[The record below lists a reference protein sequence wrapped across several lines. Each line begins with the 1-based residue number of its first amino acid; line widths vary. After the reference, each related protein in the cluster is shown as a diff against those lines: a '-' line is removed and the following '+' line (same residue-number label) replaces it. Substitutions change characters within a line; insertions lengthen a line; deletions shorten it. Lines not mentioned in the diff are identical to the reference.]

1 MDGRGS
7 SNYGVGMGNQTHGT
21 EAAVPETPPAVS
33 RRSKR
38 THGAILAAAEKLLAE
53 KGYANVTIEG
63 IAAQAGAGKQ
73 TIYRWWSS
81 KADLYMELYSELA
94 DRDIHLPDTGSVD
107 HDLRQLFY
115 QLFKFF
121 RHTGA
126 GGALPGI
133 IAEIQS
139 EPGLAKAFYEVLVKS
154 RRRLWREILD
164 RGVERGEIKG
174 DLNLELIVD
183 ILNGPVWY
191 RRLLGH
197 APLNRRFA
205 DDLVRVVMGG
215 IQA

>member
-1 MDGRGS
+1 M
-7 SNYGVGMGNQTHGT
+7 SNYGVAMRSATHST
-21 EAAVPETPPAVS
+21 PEAVPTETAPDES

-38 THGAILAAAEKLLAE
+38 THNAILAAAEKLLAE

-63 IAAQAGAGKQ
+63 IAAKAGAGKQ

-81 KADLYMELYSELA
+81 KAELYMELYSELA
-94 DRDIHLPDTGSVD
+94 NRDIHLPDTGSVER
-107 HDLRQLFY
+107 DLRELFY
-115 QLFKFF
+115 QLFDFF
-121 RHTGA
+121 QRTGA

-139 EPGLAKAFYEVLVKS
+139 EPGLAKAFYEDLVKS
-154 RRRLWREILD
+154 RRRLWRQLIE
-164 RGVERGEIKG
+164 RGVERGEIRG

-197 APLNRRFA
+197 APLSRRFA
-205 DDLVRVVMGG
+205 NDLVRVIMGG
-215 IQA
+215 IRA